1 MDKKLTFKMKVLRFT
16 KKYKKRT
23 TSHTVIATAILL
35 FLLMLIP
42 AMDNVLVQGKPL
54 VFNQTGTF
62 TASFTGDLDF
72 NNYYDEYINDN
83 GTAKITQDVN
93 RYLETSGYVTGNVI
107 GTFTKTE
114 ADLLTAFHFSV
125 VDVYDETAA
134 ETNILNNNGMPY
146 VGTRSFGEGNIVYQQ
161 INDVTVATL
170 GTSEARFVDDL
181 KWIKQAKLNADIV
194 VVHINWYEKYA
205 TKVSDS
211 QRSIAKALGDAGADF
226 IVGHNTRVLQ
236 PIEIYQDTV
245 IMYSLGNFLHGE
257 VYASTLDSAIIQ
269 YTTDANFSSITTK
282 IIPLSLTY
290 GRPHPALS
298 LTEVLNR
305 HNIYDVLTRELPD
318 TIKTTETNGILSFT
332 LQ

>member
-1 MDKKLTFKMKVLRFT
+1 MKVLRFT

-23 TSHTVIATAILL
+23 TSHTLIATAILL
-35 FLLMLIP
+35 FFLVLLP
-42 AMDNVLVQGKPL
+42 AMDNVLVQRKPV
-54 VFNQTGTF
+54 VFNQAGTF
-62 TASFTGDLDF
+62 TASFTSDLDF
-72 NNYYDEYINDN
+72 NNYYEKYINDN
-83 GTAKITQDVN
+83 GTAKIAQDVN
-93 RYLETSGYVTGNVI
+93 RYLETSDYVTGNVI

-114 ADLLTAFHFSV
+114 ANLLTAFHFSV
-125 VDVYDETAA
+125 VDVYDESAA

-146 VGTRSFGEGNIVYQQ
+146 VGTRSIGEDNIVYQQ

-181 KWIKQAKLNADIV
+181 KWTKQAKLNADIV
-194 VVHINWYEKYA
+194 VVHINWYEKYT

-211 QRSIAKALGDAGADF
+211 QRSIAKALGDARADF

-269 YTTDANFSSITTK
+269 YTTDANFSSITMR
-282 IIPLSLTY
+282 IIPLRLTY

>member
-23 TSHTVIATAILL
+23 TPHTLIATAILL
-35 FLLMLIP
+35 FLLILIP
-42 AMDNVLVQGKPL
+42 AMDQVLVQGKPE
-54 VFNQTGTF
+54 VVTQTGTF
-62 TASFTGDLDF
+62 TASFTGDLNF
-72 NNYYDEYINDN
+72 NDYYEKYINDN
-83 GTAKITQDVN
+83 GTTKITQDVI
-93 RYLETSGYVTGNVI
+93 RYLETSDYVTGNVI
-107 GTFTKTE
+107 GTFTETE
-114 ADLLTAFHFSV
+114 AKLLADSHFSV

-134 ETNILNNNGMPY
+134 ETTILEKNDLPY
-146 VGTRSFGEGNIVYQQ
+146 VGTRSIGEDNVVYQQ

-181 KWIKQAKLNADIV
+181 KWIKEAKLNADIV
-194 VVHINWYEKYA
+194 VVHINWYEKYT

-211 QRSIAKALGDAGADF
+211 QRSIAKALSDAGADF

-257 VYASTLDSAIIQ
+257 VYASTQDSAIIQ
-269 YTTDANFSSITTK
+269 YTTDANFSSITMS

-290 GRPHPALS
+290 GRPHPAVN

-305 HNIYDVLTRELPD
+305 HNIFDVLTRELPD
-318 TIKTTETNGILSFT
+318 TITTTETNGVLSFT
-332 LQ
+332 LH